1 MIVQRSTPATVAT
14 TTSSRTAPPWGIAAG
29 SLRLNPSF
37 AKGLSCPDC
46 DGGRMNRILLALT
59 DGTPI
64 DFVSCQTC
72 QYAAWR
78 LMDST
83 LELDGI
89 LSGLASQQ
97 PPA

>member
-14 TTSSRTAPPWGIAAG
+14 KTSSRTAPPWGIAAG

-89 LSGLASQQ
+89 LSELASQQ